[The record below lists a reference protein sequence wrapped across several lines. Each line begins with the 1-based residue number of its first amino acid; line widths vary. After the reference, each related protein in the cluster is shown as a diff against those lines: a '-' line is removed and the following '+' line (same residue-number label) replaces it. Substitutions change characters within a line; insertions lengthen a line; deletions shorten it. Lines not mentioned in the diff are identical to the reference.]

1 MKIILSLLVALFSL
15 PLLAQYQAAPALGSK
30 EIINSVKASLTGK
43 ITDSKTGEAL
53 PGASFF
59 LMDDKI
65 GTVADAE
72 GNYRLSN
79 IPDGHHV
86 IEVSHTGYSS
96 LVEHFEINGNMSKDF
111 SLSSVILENQGVI
124 VTGVAGPS
132 NMRKAPVPVTVIKR
146 SQLLQ
151 SSSTNIID
159 ALSHIPGVAQLSTGP
174 AISKPVIRGLGYN
187 RVVTVNDGV
196 RQEGQQWGDE
206 HGTEID
212 ELSVVRAEVLKGPS
226 SLMYGSD
233 AMAGVVNFIT
243 NVPVAQGTVKGNLL
257 LNYQSNNGLLAANGN
272 IAGNKNGLNWNLYGT
287 LKSAGDYKNKFD
299 GQVLNSR
306 FNEKNFGG
314 YIGVNKSWGYS
325 HLILSR
331 YDQQLGLVEGDRD
344 DATGKFILFA
354 GTPVER
360 IATDTDLDSRKLF
373 VPQQRVQHTKLVSD
387 NNFVINKSRLKI
399 NIGYQNNLRQEFG
412 NAEEPAEKELFFDLG
427 TFNYNLQW
435 QLPEMKEWHTTIGA
449 NGIAQANKNK
459 GAEALIPEYNLFDIG
474 GFVYT
479 QRFFKKAT
487 LSGGFRFDSRTIN
500 SDELIEGVDIK
511 FTAFKKSFTSFSGSA
526 GISYEP
532 IKAITLKANMARGF
546 RAPTLAE
553 LASNGA
559 HEGSNR
565 YEYGN
570 TDLKPETSF
579 QFDGGI
585 DINTEHFNIGLSAFY
600 NHINKFIFYQKLE
613 SIFGGDSLVNVDN
626 EDIPAFVFNQQ
637 NARLA
642 GLELSF
648 DLHPHP
654 LDWLHFENSFSFV
667 RGKFDNAIDGS
678 SNLPLIPAP
687 RWNSELRG
695 DFKKAGKI
703 FSQLYVKVSADNTFA
718 QKNFFSGFDTETA
731 TPAYT
736 LLNAGIGSD
745 VLNEKKKKLFS
756 IHIAVTNITDKA
768 WQNHLSRLK
777 YAAPNLATGRTGV
790 FNAGRNF
797 SIKLNIPFEQVLK

>member
-53 PGASFF
+53 PGASVF

-399 NIGYQNNLRQEFG
+399 IGYQNNLRQEFG